1 MPTTLDPATALV
13 LIDLQHGITAL
24 PTVDPSDQIVA
35 RGARL
40 AEAFRAGN
48 KLVVATRVAFAPDGG
63 DVIKTR
69 TAANGHAPTPASD
82 WAKVHTEL
90 NVGNG
95 DISITKRGWNAF
107 YGTEL
112 DLELRRRKI
121 TGIVLAGISTSIGVE
136 SAARAAN
143 ERGYELTIVTD
154 AVTDTSERAHLNSL
168 EVIFPLIA
176 QLATT
181 EEVLTALELL
191 EPRRLPPR
199 SARGSHLPAQ
209 DMPTPPPAGDA
220 SPLDPAPAFAMRSA
234 PPATT
239 PIKSNS
245 EGKVT

>member
-1 MPTTLDPATALV
+1 MPTTLDPATALI

-40 AEAFRAGN
+40 ADAFRAHK
-48 KLVVATRVAFAPDGG
+48 KLVVATRVAFSPDGG

-69 TAANGHAPTPASD
+69 TATKESDPTPTPD
-82 WAKVHTEL
+82 YGEFRREL
-90 NVGNG
+90 KLGNR
-95 DISITKRGWNAF
+95 DIPITKRGWNAF

-112 DLELRRRKI
+112 DLELRRRNI

-168 EVIFPLIA
+168 EVIFPRIA
-176 QLATT
+176 ELATT
-181 EEVLTALELL
+181 EEVLTAIDN
-191 EPRRLPPR
+191 
-199 SARGSHLPAQ
+199 SH
-209 DMPTPPPAGDA
+209 
-220 SPLDPAPAFAMRSA
+220 
-234 PPATT
+234 
-239 PIKSNS
+239 
-245 EGKVT
+245 